1 MPHMACRKF
10 HMILPVLLLASSV
23 QPVYRLGA
31 FIEST
36 HADFPATPKINGS
49 VDDVSG
55 KPTDGDV
62 PEPSWPVELIA
73 LFPSWIGSCEQTFG
87 AGAGGRFLFEADRG
101 PSPFCPH
108 MVPRAY
114 RFANLIRAEPSA
126 AALIGVVAHPIHTH
140 APPPT
145 L

>member
-1 MPHMACRKF
+1 MACRKF
-10 HMILPVLLLASSV
+10 HMILPVLLLASAV

-31 FIEST
+31 FIESA
-36 HADFPATPKINGS
+36 HADFQATTKINGS
-49 VDDVSG
+49 VDGVSG
-55 KPTDGDV
+55 KPTDGEV

-87 AGAGGRFLFEADRG
+87 AGAGGRLLFVVDSV

-108 MVPRAY
+108 VVPRAY
-114 RFANLIRAEPSA
+114 RFANLIRAEPLA
-126 AALIGVVAHPIHTH
+126 AALIWVVAHPIHTH
-140 APPPT
+140 APPSV